1 MHDDDLIRR
10 HFWFDADAP
19 QLRRGPGD
27 DAAVLDWPVGRRC
40 ALSSDLFLEGA
51 HFDPGDDPADIGH
64 KALAVNLSDLAAMG
78 ARPVCFTLALA
89 LPAIDD
95 DWLTGFSA
103 GLRELARTHDCVLAG
118 GDVSRGALGVC
129 ITVLGALDGAAPAL
143 RRDAG
148 RAGDRIGI
156 TGDLGGAAYAR
167 RHPGGDADCRRRLHR
182 PEPRVAFGRALRGL
196 ARAAID
202 VSDGLLLD
210 LGRLLAA
217 SGCGGSVALEEVPL
231 PAAVA
236 AEQAA
241 DGDWV
246 RTLGGG
252 EDYEL
257 LFTAPAAAWDE
268 IEARAATLKLPVRAI
283 GRTEPE
289 PGLRAAE
296 RGRTVELPER
306 PGFDHF
312 ATG

>member
-1 MHDDDLIRR
+1 MHDDELVRR

-27 DAAVLDWPVGRRC
+27 DAAVLDWPAGRRC

-51 HFDPGDDPADIGH
+51 HFDPDDDPADLGH

-89 LPAIDD
+89 LPEPDD
-95 DWLTGFSA
+95 AWLAGFSF
-103 GLRELARTHDCVLAG
+103 GLRALARAHDCALAG
-118 GDVSRGALGVC
+118 GDVSRGARGAC
-129 ITVLGALDGAAPAL
+129 ITVLGALDGDAPAL
-143 RRDAG
+143 RRDAA
-148 RAGDRIGI
+148 RAGDRIGV

-167 RHPGGDADCRRRLHR
+167 RHPDGDADCRRRLRR

-217 SGCGGSVALEEVPL
+217 SGCGGAVALEEVPL
-231 PAAVA
+231 PAAAA

-241 DGDWV
+241 DSDWL

-268 IEARAATLKLPVRAI
+268 IERRAAELELPVRAI
-283 GRTEPE
+283 GRTESA
-289 PGLRAAE
+289 PGLRATE
-296 RGRTVELPER
+296 RGRAVALPER

-312 ATG
+312 AGG

>member
-1 MHDDDLIRR
+1 MHDDELIRR

-27 DAAVLDWPVGRRC
+27 DAAVLDWPAGRRC

-51 HFDPGDDPADIGH
+51 HFEPDDDPADLGH

-89 LPAIDD
+89 LPELDD
-95 DWLTGFSA
+95 GWLAGFSS
-103 GLRELARTHDCVLAG
+103 GLRALARAHDCALAG
-118 GDVSRGALGVC
+118 GDVSRGARGAC
-129 ITVLGALDGAAPAL
+129 ITVLGALDGDAPAL
-143 RRDAG
+143 RRDAA
-148 RAGDRIGI
+148 RAGDRIGV

-167 RHPGGDADCRRRLHR
+167 RHPDGDAECRRRLHR

-217 SGCGGSVALEEVPL
+217 SGCGGAVALEEVPL
-231 PAAVA
+231 PAAAA

-241 DGDWV
+241 AGDWL

-268 IEARAATLKLPVRAI
+268 IEARAAALELPVRAI
-283 GRTEPE
+283 GRAESA

-296 RGRTVELPER
+296 RGRAVELPAR

-312 ATG
+312 ADG

>member
-1 MHDDDLIRR
+1 MHDDELIRR

-27 DAAVLDWPVGRRC
+27 DAAVLDWPAGRRC
-40 ALSSDLFLEGA
+40 ALSTDLFLEGA
-51 HFDPGDDPADIGH
+51 HFDPGDDPADLGH

-89 LPAIDD
+89 LPELDD
-95 DWLTGFSA
+95 AWLAGFSG
-103 GLRELARTHDCVLAG
+103 GLRELARAHDCALAG
-118 GDVSRGALGVC
+118 GDVSRGARGVC
-129 ITVLGALDGAAPAL
+129 ITVLGALDGDAPAL
-143 RRDAG
+143 RRDAAH
-148 RAGDRIGI
+148 AGDRIGV
-156 TGDLGGAAYAR
+156 TGAVGGAAYAR
-167 RHPGGDADCRRRLHR
+167 RHPDGDAECRRRLHR

-196 ARAAID
+196 ARAVID

-217 SGCGGSVALEEVPL
+217 SGCGGAVALEEVPL
-231 PAAVA
+231 PAAAA

-257 LFTAPAAAWDE
+257 LFTAPAAAWRE
-268 IEARAATLKLPVRAI
+268 IEARAAALELPVRAI
-283 GRTEPE
+283 GRAESA
-289 PGLRAAE
+289 PGLRATE
-296 RGRTVELPER
+296 HGRAVELPAR

-312 ATG
+312 GGG